1 MAAAAAAILSA
12 NHAHSPTRFAGHS
25 IARCQPL
32 LAMIHHPTHTH
43 SQSPKAASWLA
54 HILELGQ
61 QIGSLVEAV
70 HEGPGRAGLCSH
82 DLPAELVLK
91 RSAPLGLALGSW
103 DGHIEVAAPCTHQ
116 LAVHPL
122 ERCSGSRGC
131 EYGFLWSRTAI
142 CGSGLLV
149 GGSPVVQEGTVAA
162 SWKLGQCRHV
172 LPVPSC
178 AYDAAPPSW
187 SIWVQ
192 SVVGSKEVV
201 SQSHKMHD
209 HLNTR
214 TGRCH
219 HQARGLCTSSH
230 GPWSVLGKVH
240 RSCSVA
246 HHPATS
252 GCRPRS

>member
-1 MAAAAAAILSA
+1 MAWHAGRMREEQETAPVEGAWLQQLQPLLSDD
-12 NHAHSPTRFAGHS
+12 HAHGLTHCAGHS

-32 LAMIHHPTHTH
+32 LAMIHHAHTHTH

-61 QIGSLVEAV
+61 QVGSLVEAV

-82 DLPAELVLK
+82 DLPAELVLE

-122 ERCSGSRGC
+122 ERCRRSRGC
-131 EYGFLWSRTAI
+131 EPGFLWSRTAT

-149 GGSPVVQEGTVAA
+149 GGSLVVQEGTIAA

-172 LPVPSC
+172 LPVQGC

-192 SVVGSKEVV
+192 SVVGGE
-201 SQSHKMHD
+201 
-209 HLNTR
+209 
-214 TGRCH
+214 
-219 HQARGLCTSSH
+219 GL
-230 GPWSVLGKVH
+230 
-240 RSCSVA
+240 
-246 HHPATS
+246 
-252 GCRPRS
+252 